1 MEMSGAIHIQ
11 LGRFLVIIGIA
22 LVMLGLVV
30 MSGVKLPFSNFGRL
44 PGDIAFRG
52 KHFQFYF
59 PIVTCLVLSA
69 IATAI
74 IWLISYLKSR

>member
-1 MEMSGAIHIQ
+1 MSGAIYFQ
-11 LGRFLVIIGIA
+11 LGRLLVIFGIA
-22 LVMLGLVV
+22 LVVLGLIV

-59 PIVTCLVLSA
+59 PVVTCLILSGVT
-69 IATAI
+69 TAI
-74 IWLISYLKSR
+74 MWIISYLKSR